1 MSVSPGVS
9 AKYTWTWISDLPLEC
24 VDHSVRMRYYNQS
37 DQSPWSNWIT
47 NSGKMLCWSLNVSL
61 RVLLMRLKSSS
72 CRFLRNVSKKK
83 KGMKRFSTSAVIANV
98 SFNIYLTHTM
108 QICTWLGNKV
118 LSATLFF
125 FFYFTTYKGSKV
137 KKKM

>member
-47 NSGKMLCWSLNVSL
+47 NSGEMLCWSLNVSL

-72 CRFLRNVSKKK
+72 CRFLRNETFLNICSNC
-83 KGMKRFSTSAVIANV
+83 KRLFQHISYAYNANM
-98 SFNIYLTHTM
+98 Y
-108 QICTWLGNKV
+108 CTWLGNKV

-125 FFYFTTYKGSKV
+125 FFSLLPIREV
-137 KKKM
+137 K